1 MNEKFKILTTFIKD
15 MSSETP
21 NLQTY
26 LFVKENIHKYQLNI
40 KINSNPL
47 KNRMIEIN
55 TVLTFDDNKQSEK
68 KSHFEI
74 IYVSIVKI
82 KEDVKDK
89 KEIEKI
95 IICDVQKIIYPDI
108 EKTFINIL
116 NDSGYPGIKIEKK
129 IDFDQ
134 LYKDRPK

>member
-1 MNEKFKILTTFIKD
+1 VNEKFKILTTFIKD

-95 IICDVQKIIYPDI
+95 IICDVQKIIYPNI

>member
-1 MNEKFKILTTFIKD
+1 VNEKFKILTTFIKD

>member
-1 MNEKFKILTTFIKD
+1 MSEKFKILTTFIKD

-21 NLQTY
+21 DLKTY
-26 LFVKENIHKYQLNI
+26 LFVKENIHNYQLNI
-40 KINSNPL
+40 TIKSKPL
-47 KNRMIEIN
+47 KNRMIEVS
-55 TVLTFDDNKQSEK
+55 TMLTFDDNKQSEK

-74 IYVSIVKI
+74 IYISIVKI
-82 KEDVKDK
+82 EENIKDK
-89 KEIEKI
+89 KELEKI
-95 IICDVQKIIYPDI
+95 ILCDVQKIIYPNI
-108 EKTFINIL
+108 EKIFKNIL

>member
-1 MNEKFKILTTFIKD
+1 MSEKFKILTTFIKD

-21 NLQTY
+21 DLKTY
-26 LFVKENIHKYQLNI
+26 IFVKENIHSYQLNI

-47 KNRMIEIN
+47 KNRMIEVN
-55 TVLTFDDNKQSEK
+55 TMLTFDDNKPSEK

-74 IYVSIVKI
+74 TYVSIVKI
-82 KEDVKDK
+82 EESVKDK

-95 IICDVQKIIYPDI
+95 IICDVQKIIYPNI

-134 LYKDRPK
+134 LYKDRFK

>member
-1 MNEKFKILTTFIKD
+1 M
-15 MSSETP
+15 
-21 NLQTY
+21 
-26 LFVKENIHKYQLNI
+26 
-40 KINSNPL
+40 
-47 KNRMIEIN
+47 
-55 TVLTFDDNKQSEK
+55 
-68 KSHFEI
+68 
-74 IYVSIVKI
+74 
-82 KEDVKDK
+82 KDK

>member
-1 MNEKFKILTTFIKD
+1 VNEKFKILTTFIKD

-47 KNRMIEIN
+47 KNRMIEVN

-82 KEDVKDK
+82 EEDVKDK

-95 IICDVQKIIYPDI
+95 IICDVQKIIYPNI

>member
-1 MNEKFKILTTFIKD
+1 

-40 KINSNPL
+40 KINSNPI

>member
-1 MNEKFKILTTFIKD
+1 

>member
-82 KEDVKDK
+82 EEDAKDK

-95 IICDVQKIIYPDI
+95 IICDVQKIIYPNI